1 MAINALRRVPKVT
14 EAPVIGDPDGAI
26 FVCTGCSRPVA
37 SGARRCP
44 GCGARFL
51 LDVPIRRAAALASM
65 GLAAG
70 LLAGGGG
77 GVGIAAA
84 LGGSPARADVTPS
97 AVPGVLPT
105 SLPVAT
111 RPASGGGSS
120 SGVPPAAVAALR
132 GTTTINGRIALL
144 AEPLSAELAMAELD
158 VSAVAR
164 TLRRVALEVGAAETL
179 VPSLRAWSTAS
190 SYAGDLDRFYASLAT
205 RVREGLGASMRNEE
219 AYRATA
225 TDVLALLGGLAALD
239 AAAQDLAV
247 QADVPAASVAP

>member
-1 MAINALRRVPKVT
+1 
-14 EAPVIGDPDGAI
+14 
-26 FVCTGCSRPVA
+26 VA
-37 SGARRCP
+37 
-44 GCGARFL
+44 
-51 LDVPIRRAAALASM
+51 
-65 GLAAG
+65 
-70 LLAGGGG
+70 G
-77 GVGIAAA
+77 GVGLAAA
-84 LGGSPARADVTPS
+84 LGGSPARADATPS

-105 SLPVAT
+105 PLPVAT
-111 RPASGGGSS
+111 RPGPGSS

-205 RVREGLGASMRNEE
+205 RVREGLGASMRNQE

-247 QADVPAASVAP
+247 RADLPAASVAP

>member
-1 MAINALRRVPKVT
+1 MAINALRRAPKVT

-70 LLAGGGG
+70 LLVGAGG
-77 GVGIAAA
+77 VALAAA
-84 LGGSPARADVTPS
+84 LGGSPPRADVTPS
-97 AVPGVLPT
+97 AVTGVLPT

-111 RPASGGGSS
+111 RPASGGGAS

-205 RVREGLGASMRNEE
+205 RVREGLGASMRNQE

-247 QADVPAASVAP
+247 RADLPAASVTP